1 MHQMSFSE
9 KLGQVVIYLLLIMI
23 AVVTLFPFLYVISI
37 SMTTEAEVIRRGIVI
52 IPQHITMKAYQT
64 VFSGNMGI
72 GHAYEITLFRT
83 IVGGLLNL
91 LFTVIAAYV
100 LSKKALPA
108 RSAILLFIIFTMLF
122 SGGLIPT
129 YIVIRSLH
137 ITNTIWALIV
147 PGLISVFNLVVI
159 KGFFEQLPMELEE
172 SAKVD
177 GAGDLKILFGIIIPL
192 SLPAIATVGLFY
204 AVGHWNSYFDAI
216 IYINNNALM
225 PLQVVLRNILLS
237 SQNQQ
242 ANGEVSDGSVS
253 TLGIQMAAVIV
264 STVPIV
270 CVYPFIQKYFT
281 QGVMIGAVKG

>member
-1 MHQMSFSE
+1 MHRMSFSE
-9 KLGQVVIYLLLIMI
+9 KTGQVFIYLLLIII

-37 SMTTEAEVIRRGIVI
+37 SFTTEAEVIRRGIVI
-52 IPQHITMKAYQT
+52 IPQQITWRAYET

-72 GHAYEITLFRT
+72 GHAYGITLFRT

-91 LFTVIAAYV
+91 IFTVVAAYV

-108 RSAILLFIIFTMLF
+108 RSPILLFIIFTMLF

-137 ITNTIWALIV
+137 ITNTIWALII

-159 KGFFEQLPMELEE
+159 KGFFEQLPAELEE

-177 GAGDLKILFGIIIPL
+177 GAGDLRVLFGIIIPL
-192 SLPAIATVGLFY
+192 SLPAIATIGLFY

-216 IYINNNALM
+216 IYLNDNSLM

-242 ANGEVSDGSVS
+242 ANAESNDASVS

-264 STVPIV
+264 STVPII

-281 QGVMIGAVKG
+281 QGVMIGAIKG